1 MKSFD
6 MDADTKQ
13 MLQEIS
19 ATMGVKSEIVREVW
33 EFTIFT
39 ILLKVAENPDKAQ
52 HINIPYFG
60 HILLRNN
67 GMVKDENGNETLD
80 LNPLVAVSDNFKNL
94 YTRAIKEQYNLLS
107 EYLEDKYIKPVLDEL
122 D

>member
-1 MKSFD
+1 MKNFD

-67 GMVKDENGNETLD
+67 GVIKDENGKETLD
-80 LNPLVAVSDNFKNL
+80 LDPLVAVSDNFKTL
-94 YTRAIKEQYNLLS
+94 YTNAVQNQYNLLS
-107 EYLEDKYIKPVLDEL
+107 EYLEDNYIKPVLNEIE
-122 D
+122 